1 MESLHPFFRY
11 LLQIVGFFFY
21 LFLGALIVALAILF
35 KVSAIILADKYL
47 YNILFLGDLLRGI
60 EIIEL
65 LNILV
70 FAMLGMVLGIG
81 AALLPRKIGRKV
93 SAILL
98 IVLVPIVFITTP
110 ISRYYLWLEKVGADS
125 GLELEQTEVIGNSF
139 FLKKVGVPGFLG
151 FYLYTGKFPVLP
163 AKKSEMMEMERL
175 EKSVNS
181 RFVRLTGIPPTVI
194 NWLMILCFWLIRI
207 FYFLIAI
214 FATINHFHQG
224 LRFAKR

>member
-11 LLQIVGFFFY
+11 LLQTFGFFFY
-21 LFLGALIVALAILF
+21 LVLGGLIVAIAILF

-70 FAMLGMVLGIG
+70 FAMLGMVFGIA
-81 AALLPRKIGRKV
+81 AALLPRKIGRQV
-93 SAILL
+93 SAVLL
-98 IVLVPIVFITTP
+98 IILVPIVFITTP
-110 ISRYYLWLEKVGADS
+110 IARYYLWLEKVGADS
-125 GLELEQTEVIGNSF
+125 GLDIEQTEVIGNSF
-139 FLKKVGVPGFLG
+139 FLKKVGVTGFVG

-163 AKKSEMMEMERL
+163 AKKSEMIEMERL

-194 NWLMILCFWLIRI
+194 NWLMILCFWLIRV
-207 FYFLIAI
+207 FYFLIAV

-224 LRFAKR
+224 LKLAKR

>member
-11 LLQIVGFFFY
+11 LLQTVGFFFY
-21 LFLGALIVALAILF
+21 FFLGALIVALAILF

-47 YNILFLGDLLRGI
+47 YNILFVGDLLRGI

-70 FAMLGMVLGIG
+70 FAMLGMVFGIA

-125 GLELEQTEVIGNSF
+125 GLGLEQTEVIGNSF
-139 FLKKVGVPGFLG
+139 LLKKVGVPGFLG

-207 FYFLIAI
+207 FYFLIAV

>member
-1 MESLHPFFRY
+1 MESLHPLFRY
-11 LLQIVGFFFY
+11 LLQTFGFFFY
-21 LFLGALIVALAILF
+21 IILAGLIVIIAILF

-70 FAMLGMVLGIG
+70 FAMLGMVFGIA

-98 IVLVPIVFITTP
+98 IILVPIVFMTTP
-110 ISRYYLWLEKVGADS
+110 ISRYYFWLEKVGADS
-125 GLELEQTEVIGNSF
+125 GLDLEQTEVISNSF

-163 AKKSEMMEMERL
+163 SRKSEILEMERL

-181 RFVRLTGIPPTVI
+181 RFVRLTGIAPTVI
-194 NWLMILCFWLIRI
+194 NWLMILCFWLIRV
-207 FYFLIAI
+207 FYFTIAI